1 MGGRFL
7 AWVARGRMLLRNM
20 VLAWRRHD
28 GLLKSVKSFS
38 CAGEGGAAGLRPAP
52 AVVPAAGRQQP
63 KPKPKP
69 KRLGFSVGLAG
80 RCGLAGH
87 AVNPPPGSGPAAGG
101 WAFGRLRSSA
111 SQAKRPHPWGLD
123 GALRVCAVLR
133 TRQDR
138 GWASCPTRPRHA
150 SGPWRQRSCQP
161 TSPHPRQFPGD
172 GWIGL
177 GITRGHAVR
186 SVFRWKTDLIPI
198 DFVIR
203 QRLIH
208 AWRGSTADREKLSK
222 AGWVR
227 LRGREPHGCGD
238 RAYMDVLAAAPA
250 TGPTPPPHRKSA
262 SAVAVAVAPARSGC
276 RAQPCRTPPSHA
288 APQNAFG

>member
-63 KPKPKP
+63 KPKPK
-69 KRLGFSVGLAG
+69 RLWVSAGLAG

-87 AVNPPPGSGPAAGG
+87 AVNPSM
-101 WAFGRLRSSA
+101 
-111 SQAKRPHPWGLD
+111 
-123 GALRVCAVLR
+123 GAR
-133 TRQDR
+133 
-138 GWASCPTRPRHA
+138 WRH
-150 SGPWRQRSCQP
+150 PWRQRSCQP

-172 GWIGL
+172 GWIGP
-177 GITRGHAVR
+177 GITRGHGVR

-222 AGWVR
+222 AGWVPV
-227 LRGREPHGCGD
+227 GGG
-238 RAYMDVLAAAPA
+238 
-250 TGPTPPPHRKSA
+250 
-262 SAVAVAVAPARSGC
+262 VAP
-276 RAQPCRTPPSHA
+276 
-288 APQNAFG
+288 